1 MSSDGSLLVFRSVP
15 AHLQLG
21 TADKRTLRKFGSELA
36 KSIGQ
41 GRPFCC
47 LVTNDEELR
56 RLNREFLNHDY
67 PTDVL
72 SFPAAE
78 EGGELGELAISIE
91 RADVQARQH
100 EHALIDE
107 LLILMLH
114 GVLHLRGMDHER
126 DRGEMARAERKLRK
140 ELGLPNGL
148 IARARK

>member
-15 AHLQLG
+15 SHLQLG
-21 TADKRTLRKFGSELA
+21 TADKRALRNFARGLSERV
-36 KSIGQ
+36 GQ
-41 GRPFCC
+41 SRAFCC
-47 LVTNDEELR
+47 LVTSDEELR

-91 RADVQARQH
+91 RADAQARH
-100 EHALIDE
+100 YEHALLDE
-107 LLILMLH
+107 LRVLMLH